1 MRKFPWF
8 ARWES
13 LIKASRNISKE
24 NKMAEENP
32 PRSAPEAGKDSPVDP
47 SPLEP
52 RAYTPP
58 ARRSSK
64 RRKNLAILAL
74 IVVVIVGG
82 IFLWRYLGSY
92 ESTDDAQADVHLY
105 PVSARVSG
113 YVVAVNVGDNQWVEK
128 GTVLVEIDPK
138 DYEVAVA
145 QAQANLNNALATAQ
159 SLNITVPIT
168 SVNSSSQLK
177 FTASG
182 IEDANAGI
190 IAAERQLT
198 AAHAQVE
205 AAEAN
210 DVKAQDDLRRYKLL
224 VDKREVSEQVY
235 DQALAAA
242 KSSTATIAAAQANE
256 SAAQQFVHQAQS
268 RLAQADANHQYAE
281 TGPQQVSSTRAH
293 VQALVADVEQKRA
306 LLEHAQLNL
315 GYTKIVAPVSGEVNK
330 TVVVGMNVQDGQ
342 QLLTV
347 VPLDEVWVTANFKET
362 QLKHM
367 QVGQKAEI
375 HIDSSGR
382 TLKGHV
388 DSIAGATGPLFSLLP
403 PENATGNYVK
413 IVQRIPVKI
422 VLDPGENK
430 DRLLRPGMNVVPDV
444 YLR

>member
-1 MRKFPWF
+1 
-8 ARWES
+8 
-13 LIKASRNISKE
+13 LIVA
-24 NKMAEENP
+24 AV
-32 PRSAPEAGKDSPVDP
+32 A
-47 SPLEP
+47 
-52 RAYTPP
+52 
-58 ARRSSK
+58 
-64 RRKNLAILAL
+64 
-74 IVVVIVGG
+74 VVVIAGV
-82 IFLWRYLGSY
+82 FLWRYLNSY

-105 PVSARVSG
+105 PISARVSG
-113 YVVAVNVGDNQWVEK
+113 YVVKVNVDDNQWVEK

-145 QAQANLNNALATAQ
+145 EAQANLRNAEATAQ

-168 SVNSSSQLK
+168 SVNTSSQLK

-182 IEDANAGI
+182 IEDANAGV

-242 KSSTATIAAAQANE
+242 KSSTASVESAKANE
-256 SAAQQFVHQAQS
+256 SAAQEFVKQS
-268 RLAQADANHQYAE
+268 RSRVAQANANHQSAE
-281 TGPQQVSSTRAH
+281 TGPQQVSSTQARVRA
-293 VQALVADVEQKRA
+293 AVADVEEKRA
-306 LLEHAQLNL
+306 LLEQAQLNL
-315 GYTKIVAPVSGEVNK
+315 GYTKIVAPVTGEVTK

-347 VPLDEVWVTANFKET
+347 VPLDQVWVTANFKET
-362 QLKHM
+362 QLRRM
-367 QVGQKAEI
+367 QVGQRAEI

-382 TLKGHV
+382 TLKGRV

-422 VLDPGENK
+422 VLEPGENK
-430 DRLLRPGMNVVPDV
+430 DRRLRPGMNVVPDV
-444 YLR
+444 YLQ